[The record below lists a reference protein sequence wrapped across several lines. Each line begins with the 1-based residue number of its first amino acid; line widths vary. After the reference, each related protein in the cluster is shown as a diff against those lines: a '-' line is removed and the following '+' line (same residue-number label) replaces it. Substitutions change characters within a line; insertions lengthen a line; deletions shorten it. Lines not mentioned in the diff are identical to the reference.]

1 MTSTSVR
8 PVLFVVGVGPGLGMS
23 VAHRF
28 GSEGYAVAL
37 VSRSPARHADYLNSL
52 ADADVEAAA
61 FVADA
66 ADPGALRSAVD
77 AVRDRFG
84 RIDVGYYGPAA
95 VGPMA
100 DIIGLDAAGAETALR
115 GVVPAVDFASL
126 LLPELTERG
135 SGGLLFAGGLSSVVP
150 MPPLGGLA
158 LASAVL
164 RNYALTLHAALAP
177 IGVYAGTLTIGGLIE
192 RGDIH
197 LSMLEHPDLFG
208 NVSVSTLNP
217 DELADLAWRLYR
229 DRTEPEAV
237 VNTLVA

>member
-1 MTSTSVR
+1 MTSTSAR
-8 PVLFVVGVGPGLGMS
+8 PVLLVIGVGPGLGMS

-28 GSEGYAVAL
+28 GSQGYSVAL
-37 VSRSPARHADYLNSL
+37 VSRSSTRHAGYLKSL
-52 ADADVEAAA
+52 ADKGIEAAA

-66 ADPGALRSAVD
+66 ADPDALRSAVD

-95 VGPMA
+95 GVPMT
-100 DIIGLDAAGAETALR
+100 DIVDLDAAGAEAALR

-126 LLPELTERG
+126 LLPELRDRG
-135 SGGLLFAGGLSSVVP
+135 DGALLFAGGLSSVIA

-158 LASAVL
+158 LASAAL

-197 LSMLEHPDLFG
+197 RALSDNPDLFG
-208 NVSVSTLNP
+208 NLSASTLNP
-217 DELADLAWRLYR
+217 DELADLLWTLFRG
-229 DRTEPEAV
+229 RTDPEAV
-237 VNTLVA
+237 VNVLVA